1 MECFKESG
9 LEVVQNKGLLCKN
22 NTWNILHCHNVDS
35 TCTDQEDT
43 RDSHRHYI
51 LWIKIKKYTVH
62 TYAYTVYAYCKA
74 LHSVILWSKAQEDTA
89 AQRDVL
95 RGGYTQ

>member
-9 LEVVQNKGLLCKN
+9 LEVVQNKGHLCKN

-51 LWIKIKKYTVH
+51 FWIKFKIKKYTVH
-62 TYAYTVYAYCKA
+62 T
-74 LHSVILWSKAQEDTA
+74 SK
-89 AQRDVL
+89 
-95 RGGYTQ
+95 YTQYMHTI